1 MIRTLFFQPDH
12 PLRTDLSPEEF
23 LSALQASEA
32 LLWVDF
38 SEEPPEVCEPIL
50 RAFNFHP
57 LSIDDA
63 LQERHVPKIDDWSEY
78 LYIVLNYMQLEG
90 DNGRGWQ
97 ASVDEL
103 DIFLGSNFVI
113 THHDDPIAALDE
125 TWSACHRDPRTVKE
139 GADHLLYKIIDNVV
153 AGYMPIVEQVDQ
165 AIDEIEDQVFTRP
178 TPQTLERLFGLK
190 RILLTMRR
198 ILLPQREVL
207 NKLARDDYLLI
218 DPMDRIFFRDIY
230 DHIVRLHDLNETMRD
245 LVGGALDTY
254 LSVINNRMNEVMKT
268 LTVITT
274 LFMPLSFLA
283 GFFGMNF
290 FLPRSGDAI
299 WELVQRPVFYL
310 VVPVFIIT
318 PILMYRWMRSQTW
331 I

>member
-1 MIRTLFFQPDH
+1 MIRTLFYHPDY
-12 PLRTDLSPEEF
+12 PLQTDLTPGDFQSV
-23 LSALQASEA
+23 LQATEV

-38 SEEPPEVCEPIL
+38 SEEPAEVCEPIL
-50 RAFNFHP
+50 RSFNFHP

-63 LQERHVPKIDDWSEY
+63 LQEKHVPKIDDWGEY
-78 LYIVLNYMQLEG
+78 LYIVLNYMQLKGNDCREWLT
-90 DNGRGWQ
+90 N
-97 ASVDEL
+97 VDEL
-103 DIFLGSNFVI
+103 DIFLGPNYLI
-113 THHDDPIAALDE
+113 THHDDPLAALDE
-125 TWSACHRDPRTVKE
+125 TWSACQRDPRTVKE

-153 AGYMPIVEQVDQ
+153 SGYMPIVEQVDQ

-178 TPQTLERLFGLK
+178 TPRTLERLFGLK
-190 RILLTMRR
+190 RVLLSMRR

-218 DPMDRIFFRDIY
+218 DPKDRIFFRDIY
-230 DHIVRLHDLNETMRD
+230 DHIVRLHDLNESLRD

-290 FLPRSGDAI
+290 FLPRPGDAV
-299 WELVQRPVFYL
+299 WELMLRPVFYL
-310 VVPVFIIT
+310 MIPAFIIT
-318 PILMYRWMRSQTW
+318 PVLMYRWMRSRTW